1 MDVKQGDRYHRRA
14 LYPGSFVRRYALAA
28 LLLVAVPPLAAQSLR
43 EQIRT
48 DLFTFGNCGQPL
60 CLAGALTGHGSHFI
74 PATQSAA
81 GDILDLLG
89 NSLAASVSN
98 TPVGATSSGVTYQF
112 VGGLPVKTATSGGPI
127 FGERSQTLGKGRFF
141 LGANFTTIHFQ
152 RLRGVRMD
160 DVEFNFTHQD
170 TPPLDTLGSPF
181 FENDVIGVRVAM
193 NVNLIVTT
201 FVASYGVV
209 DGVDLSIAVPVVH
222 ASVQGTSEA
231 TIHPAGY
238 PWPHRFAGTDSAP
251 VMTAVAGMD
260 GAATGVGDIAARL
273 KINVAQSNSF
283 GAAILLD
290 GRFPTGDEEN
300 LLGSGKFSG
309 RGVGIVSARLGA
321 LAPHLNVGYVFRDA
335 KLSINSVVSVAGFD
349 NAVSGWATMAFD
361 LLSEWQLG
369 DSKLTIPGAVQYQA
383 PFPHTVIPTNIPA
396 QKDDFLSASVGFKF
410 QTKRGVLITT
420 NALFPLRNSGM
431 QPSVVW
437 TGGLEYNF

>member
-1 MDVKQGDRYHRRA
+1 
-14 LYPGSFVRRYALAA
+14 VRRSILAA
-28 LLLVAVPPLAAQSLR
+28 LLVLAGSSALAAQSLR
-43 EQIRT
+43 DQIRT
-48 DLFTFGNCGQPL
+48 DLFTFGNCGEPL

-98 TPVGATSSGVTYQF
+98 TPVGSTSSGVTYQF

-127 FGERSQTLGKGRFF
+127 FGERAQTLGKGRFF
-141 LGANFTTIHFQ
+141 VGVNVSVMHFE

-160 DVEFNFTHQD
+160 DVEFNFTHED

-193 NVNLIVTT
+193 NIQLMVTT

-209 DGVDLSIAVPVVH
+209 DGVDLSVAIPLVH
-222 ASVQGTSEA
+222 TSVQGTSVA

-238 PWPHRFAGTDSAP
+238 PSPHRFAGTDSAP

-260 GAATGVGDIAARL
+260 GSATGVGDVAARL
-273 KINVAQSNSF
+273 KVNVVQSNAF

-290 GRFPTGDEEN
+290 GRFPTGDEQN

-309 RGVGIVSARLGA
+309 RGLGIVSAKFGT
-321 LAPHLNVGYVFRDA
+321 LAPHLNIGYVFRDA
-335 KLSINSVVSVAGFD
+335 KQSSSSVIATLGFD
-349 NAVSGWATMAFD
+349 NAVAGWATMAFD

-369 DSKLTIPGAVQYQA
+369 DSKLKIPGPVQYQV
-383 PFPHTVIPTNIPA
+383 PFPHTVSPTNIPG
-396 QKDDFLSASVGFKF
+396 QRDDFLSASVGFKF
-410 QTKRGVLITT
+410 QTPRGILITT

-431 QPSVVW
+431 QPSAVW

>member
-1 MDVKQGDRYHRRA
+1 MRRSLA
-14 LYPGSFVRRYALAA
+14 AA
-28 LLLVAVPPLAAQSLR
+28 LLLVAVSSPLAAQTLR

-98 TPVGATSSGVTYQF
+98 TPVGSTSSGVTYQF

-127 FGERSQTLGKGRFF
+127 FGERAQTLGKGRFF
-141 LGANFTTIHFQ
+141 VGANVSAMHFE

-193 NVNLIVTT
+193 NVSLIVTT

-209 DGVDLSIAVPVVH
+209 DGVDLSVAIPLVH
-222 ASVQGTSEA
+222 TSVQGTSVA

-238 PWPHRFAGTDSAP
+238 PSPHRFAGTDSAP

-260 GAATGVGDIAARL
+260 GSATGVGDVAARL
-273 KINVAQSNSF
+273 KVNLTQSNAF

-290 GRFPTGDEEN
+290 GRFPTGNEEN

-309 RGVGIVSARLGA
+309 RGLGIVSAKFGS
-321 LAPHLNVGYVFRDA
+321 LAPHLNIGYVFRDA
-335 KLSINSVVSVAGFD
+335 KQSNSSVIATLGFD
-349 NAVSGWATMAFD
+349 NAVAGWATMAFD

-369 DSKLTIPGAVQYQA
+369 DSRLRIPGPVQYQL
-383 PFPHTVIPTNIPA
+383 PFPHTVVPTNIPD

-410 QTKRGVLITT
+410 QTPRGILITT

-431 QPSVVW
+431 QPVAVW